1 MRLFTSA
8 ADSVPT
14 PASFT
19 GSPRTRCATYA
30 VVRWTNRRLAV
41 KGASSGSPGR
51 RGSRT
56 ENQRGSLVGEALA
69 DAKRRHAGRGP
80 RRNR

>member
-41 KGASSGSPGR
+41 KGCVIRSAR
-51 RGSRT
+51 
-56 ENQRGSLVGEALA
+56 A
-69 DAKRRHAGRGP
+69 
-80 RRNR
+80 